1 MESLTVKADLV
12 NLDMVL
18 DFAKRILE
26 KQNAPAEVITQ
37 MQFCMDEMF
46 ANIAKYAYP
55 DKNGIV
61 IVSADTGQQGEI
73 VFVLEDEGIPY
84 NPLEHKQPDI
94 TKPLEERQIGGL
106 GIFLV
111 RNTVDQMHYCYENGK
126 NKLSLVKRWNTDR
139 RRAENG
145 LS

>member
-61 IVSADTGQQGEI
+61 TVSADTGQQGEI
-73 VFVLEDEGIPY
+73 VFV
-84 NPLEHKQPDI
+84 
-94 TKPLEERQIGGL
+94 LEERQIGGL

-111 RNTVDQMHYCYENGK
+111 RNTVDQMNYCYENGK

-139 RRAENG
+139 RRAENAV
-145 LS
+145 S

>member
-1 MESLTVKADLV
+1 M
-12 NLDMVL
+12 
-18 DFAKRILE
+18 
-26 KQNAPAEVITQ
+26 
-37 MQFCMDEMF
+37 
-46 ANIAKYAYP
+46 
-55 DKNGIV
+55 
-61 IVSADTGQQGEI
+61 SADTGQQGEI

>member
-1 MESLTVKADLV
+1 MERFKQSLKKEKVWRYTLNYRKRSKEENVESLTVKADLV

-55 DKNGIV
+55 DKNGMV
-61 IVSADTGQQGEI
+61 IVSADTGQ
-73 VFVLEDEGIPY
+73 
-84 NPLEHKQPDI
+84 
-94 TKPLEERQIGGL
+94 
-106 GIFLV
+106 
-111 RNTVDQMHYCYENGK
+111 
-126 NKLSLVKRWNTDR
+126 
-139 RRAENG
+139 
-145 LS
+145 

>member
-46 ANIAKYAYP
+46 ANITKYAYP
-55 DKNGIV
+55 DKNGMV

-84 NPLEHKQPDI
+84 NPLEQKQP
-94 TKPLEERQIGGL
+94 
-106 GIFLV
+106 IFTPNSV
-111 RNTVDQMHYCYENGK
+111 PQ
-126 NKLSLVKRWNTDR
+126 TDR
-139 RRAENG
+139 IPKTMPVIICFVPYFNFPKIGRASCRERV
-145 LS
+145 